1 MRPLHPRNLESD
13 ITFMQNGGGHTM
25 DTMREHV
32 ERRLACSAK
41 VLALLSSDSDAPDA
55 RLPDPLVF
63 MTGERSLP
71 TSVFLP
77 HALEGS
83 ADNISAADLCAWARV
98 CSAWAGW
105 VRRLLADPSSLRWL
119 WARLVESH
127 IQEAGISCL
136 RHPELSTRSTLRV
149 LLSEQRE
156 RDEGTT
162 AAMDALAGE
171 DVEMADP
178 SKVWPSE
185 VAGGVADLFAF
196 FANFFDAPDI
206 EYEERARPHGMLSD
220 LAFRP
225 YLSAQGEYAAPEAA
239 WEMRDMVVGLCDIV
253 REYSEW
259 VRESEDVS
267 QNLILSTIL
276 LPQLRSIV
284 CSLMTFLEIDDTSQQ
299 DGHPRSLT
307 VRASS
312 LHSTCTAARAYA
324 VCPLHPLLAIAGR
337 GASPR
342 SCHRRQGGEARRRAA
357 RLCLLLPVAR
367 RRGAHGP
374 RPSDPRRT
382 LRGGAR
388 VGPGGGLPLPRAGAG
403 LLLVVDGSR
412 CAVEPATHCIRQ
424 GRGRGGGW
432 RTHAR
437 SQSVSQS
444 E

>member
-1 MRPLHPRNLESD
+1 MYRKEFYKQLLHGSPLSTMRPLHPRNLESD
-13 ITFMQNGGGHTM
+13 ISFMQNGGGHTM

-32 ERRLACSAK
+32 ERRLSCSAK
-41 VLALLSSDSDAPDA
+41 VLALLSSNSDAPDA

-63 MTGERSLP
+63 VTGERSLP

-127 IQEAGISCL
+127 IQEAGIACL

-196 FANFFDAPDI
+196 FANFSDAPDI
-206 EYEERARPHGMLSD
+206 EYEEHARPHGMLSD

-225 YLSAQGEYAAPEAA
+225 YLGAQGEYAAPEAA

-259 VRESEDVS
+259 VRESQDVS

-276 LPQLRSIV
+276 LPQLHSIMR
-284 CSLMTFLEIDDTSQQ
+284 SLMTFLEIDDTSQQ

-312 LHSTCTAARAYA
+312 LHSTCTA
-324 VCPLHPLLAIAGR
+324 R
-337 GASPR
+337 GICSLSTAPSSR
-342 SCHRRQGGEARRRAA
+342 HRRTRRISAQQSPTTRRRSSPPRCAA
-357 RLCLLLPVAR
+357 LPASSRRAQTWSAR
-367 RRGAHGP
+367 PAAERSTPDASRRC
-374 RPSDPRRT
+374 SCRT
-382 LRGGAR
+382 LRAASASACR
-388 VGPGGGLPLPRAGAG
+388 SRAPS
-403 LLLVVDGSR
+403 SR
-412 CAVEPATHCIRQ
+412 AFCVACRNETHP
-424 GRGRGGGW
+424 
-432 RTHAR
+432 
-437 SQSVSQS
+437 
-444 E
+444 EEDE